1 MTSPKPWGITS
12 AVAASASTSVWGNSL
27 LVTTLSAAAT
37 KVVSIYS
44 QTTVPK
50 RRSSFD
56 EPCASALATMTK
68 NQHRGNAFQCA
79 DKQVAKF
86 LDPCRAGANQRQ
98 RRTDDKADGDAQ
110 NQAGLIIPG
119 SHRFGRFRE
128 LVHTNSSSLFYT
140 VPGTACRVPACKSRP
155 QTAFA

>member
-1 MTSPKPWGITS
+1 MMDATGLETMFASNVCMTSPKPWGITS

-50 RRSSFD
+50 RRSSLD

-68 NQHRGNAFQCA
+68 TST
-79 DKQVAKF
+79 
-86 LDPCRAGANQRQ
+86 GAMPFS
-98 RRTDDKADGDAQ
+98 A
-110 NQAGLIIPG
+110 P
-119 SHRFGRFRE
+119 
-128 LVHTNSSSLFYT
+128 TNRLPSSSIHAAPGQISASAAPTTRPT
-140 VPGTACRVPACKSRP
+140 VMRRIRLV
-155 QTAFA
+155 